1 MIELPPHISDQ
12 MLTDVMYNR
21 SSNTNIELTQLV
33 DKINYEYEYWD
44 SVKYKTLP
52 KECPTHNKLWAF
64 VKTSRMMCYVYP
76 WDKYKIMFGLT
87 NRMQKLC
94 HEFDM
99 NFGGTW
105 ANDSV
110 IPQENREKFLIS
122 SLMEEAIYSSQMEGA
137 ATTRKVAKDML
148 RKKISPKDKS
158 QQMIVNNYQT
168 IQYIVKNKN
177 SNLTHESI
185 LHIHRLMTE
194 KTLNNPDDA
203 GRLRDNDDV
212 VVENAITHEVVH
224 TPPSHEVLP
233 QFIEDLCKF
242 FNETDAQI
250 FVHPIIKG
258 IIIHFMLAYMHPFAD
273 GNGRTARALFYW
285 YMLKQGY
292 WLIEYLSISR
302 VIAKSKKSYEKAYLY
317 VECDKMDLGYFIMYN
332 LKVLEQSFKQLQD
345 YIKKKQKEKQSANT
359 FLKIGNIN
367 ERQAQILR
375 IFAENPKEVITIKD
389 LQAKFLVSP
398 TTAKTDIV
406 GLLERGLLSEI
417 AFNKVKRG
425 YIKGEKLDKLINLL

>member
-1 MIELPPHISDQ
+1 MIEFPPHISD
-12 MLTDVMYNR
+12 LELAEVLYDKSSSYN
-21 SSNTNIELTQLV
+21 TQLNQLI

-44 SVKYKTLP
+44 SIKYKNLP
-52 KECPTHNKLWAF
+52 EGCPTHHKLWSY
-64 VKTSRMMCYVYP
+64 VKTSRIMSYVYP

-87 NRMQKLC
+87 NRMQRLC

-99 NFGGTW
+99 NFGGSW

-110 IPQENREKFLIS
+110 IPQENREKYLIS

-137 ATTRKVAKDML
+137 ATTRKVAKEML

-168 IQYIVKNKN
+168 IQYIVENKGN
-177 SNLTHESI
+177 SLTTESI
-185 LHIHRLMTE
+185 LHIHRLMIE
-194 KTLNNPDDA
+194 NTLHNPEDA

-224 TPPSHEVLP
+224 TPPPHEELP
-233 QFIEDLCKF
+233 QFIEDLCDF
-242 FNETDAQI
+242 FNETDAQV
-250 FVHPIIKG
+250 FVHPIIRG

-317 VECDKMDLGYFIMYN
+317 VECDKMDLGYFIIYN

-345 YIKKKQKEKQSANT
+345 YIKKKQKEKQSANA
-359 FLKIGNIN
+359 FLKLGNLN

-375 IFAENPKEVITIKD
+375 IFAESPKEVLTIKD
-389 LQAKFLVSP
+389 LQVKFLISP
-398 TTAKTDIV
+398 TTAKTDVI

-425 YIKGEKLDKLINLL
+425 YVKGEKLDDLINQL